1 MHYVTGLRRS
11 APFALALLI
20 TAGAQAASV
29 SSTLTVNGTATLS
42 GTAFVNTGQATLTNL
57 GSGGATVT
65 GTFAST
71 INLLTDITGTSV
83 TSKFTITLS
92 GGTLTGTYT
101 EPLTILYG
109 SSGNASATITG
120 GTGSFANYAGS
131 FPTLA
136 GSSSATGATSY
147 SFSFSG
153 SGTGN
158 TATTP
163 VPTISAVQDGASNT
177 PNIAQGEFLSVYGT
191 NLTPSSPGPTNFPRP
206 TSVGG
211 VKVTFT
217 PVAGG
222 AGTDVY
228 LIYVTKANGYDQ
240 INALLPSTVPVG
252 TYNVTVTNGA
262 VSAPVLT
269 QVVASK
275 PGLFTQDQSGTG
287 LAVVFNYISQSES
300 DVDRLTT
307 GNYNGSLSSPAKP
320 GQTLVAWGTGIGPYQ
335 AGDNTAGITHDFS
348 TSEPIAAIVG
358 GVSIP
363 VVFAGLNG
371 YAGEDQINFTL
382 PANVPTGCA
391 VSLQISV
398 NGVLSAPTSIAI
410 ATSAGDTAC
419 VQPGYTTQQLQSLDQ
434 GGTINAGGFSLSQST
449 ISEPPYGTYLSAAI
463 DGSFS
468 QITGFQLA
476 AAGTSTVSVTTS
488 GSCMVYH
495 VTTTSTGV
503 ATGHV
508 TEFDAGTVTLTGPA
522 GTNLNSQT
530 LLETSNIYSY
540 SIGSPGQ
547 TNSSS
552 LLPGTY
558 TVTGAGGTDVGPFTT
573 SLTIGS
579 PLTLNSPLPT
589 TVIESQGL
597 TLNWTGGN
605 SSDLVEIIGA
615 SGTITGTG
623 TSRITNL
630 TEFVCNTTA
639 GQKTFTVP
647 ASILTQLPTITAAQ
661 VSASTAEGVLEVVS
675 GPTPV
680 SFNATLKKDGSNIP
694 SYFSSTV
701 GILDLPVYQ

>member
-1 MHYVTGLRRS
+1 MMHCVTGLRRF

-20 TAGAQAASV
+20 TTGAQAASV

-42 GTAFVNTGQATLTNL
+42 GSAFVNTGQATLTNL

-71 INLLTDITGTSV
+71 INLLTDITGSSV

-109 SSGNASATITG
+109 ASGSASATITG
-120 GTGSFANYAGS
+120 GTGSFAGYTGS

-136 GSSSATGATSY
+136 GSSSSTGATTY

-153 SGTGN
+153 SGTVN
-158 TATTP
+158 TGGGTSTP
-163 VPTISAVQDGASNT
+163 VPTIAAVQDGASNT
-177 PNIAQGEFLSVYGT
+177 PNIAQGSFLSIYGT
-191 NLTPSSPGPTNFPRP
+191 NLAPSSSGLTNFPRP

-222 AGTDVY
+222 AGTDTY
-228 LIYVTKANGYDQ
+228 LIYIGTGQ
-240 INALLPSTVPVG
+240 INALLPSTVPTG
-252 TYNVTVTNGA
+252 NYNVTVTNGT
-262 VSAPVLT
+262 VSAPFLT

-287 LAVVFNYISQSES
+287 LAVVFNYISQSEN
-300 DVDRLTT
+300 DVNRLTT

-335 AGDNTAGITHDFS
+335 PGDNTAGISHDFS

-410 ATSAGDTAC
+410 ATSASDTAC

-434 GGTINAGGFSLSQST
+434 GATINAGGFSLSQTTETVPSL
-449 ISEPPYGTYLSAAI
+449 GTYISADI

-495 VTTTSTGV
+495 VIATSTAV

-522 GTNLNSQT
+522 GTNLNSQK
-530 LLETSNIYSY
+530 LLEVSNIYSY

-547 TNSSS
+547 TSSSS

-558 TVTGAGGTDVGPFTT
+558 TVTGAGGIDVGPFNT
-573 SLTIGS
+573 SITIGS
-579 PLTLNSPLPT
+579 PLTLNPPLPT
-589 TVIESQGL
+589 TVTESAGL

-605 SSDLVEIIGA
+605 SSDVVEIIGA
-615 SGTITGTG
+615 AGTFTGTG
-623 TSRITNL
+623 TSRVTNL

-647 ASILTQLPTITAAQ
+647 ASILTQLPTITAVQ
-661 VSASTAEGVLEVVS
+661 VAANTAEGILEVVS

-701 GILDLPVYQ
+701 GILGLPVYQ

>member
-1 MHYVTGLRRS
+1 M
-11 APFALALLI
+11 ALLI

-29 SSTLTVNGTATLS
+29 SSTLNLTGTTTISASGYVNS
-42 GTAFVNTGQATLTNL
+42 GQITMSNVFTG
-57 GSGGATVT
+57 S

-71 INLLTDITGTSV
+71 IPLTALTSATV
-83 TSKFTITLS
+83 TAPFTITLT
-92 GGTLTGTYT
+92 GGTLVGTYS
-101 EPLTILYG
+101 EPVDILMGG
-109 SSGNASATITG
+109 SGSASATITG
-120 GTGSFANYAGS
+120 GTGSFAGYTGS

-136 GSSSATGATSY
+136 SSSSQVGQGFTFNFT
-147 SFSFSG
+147 F
-153 SGTGN
+153 TGN
-158 TATTP
+158 GTVSTTGGTTTAP
-163 VPTISAVQDGASNT
+163 PTISSVQDGASNT
-177 PNIAQGEFLSVYGT
+177 PNIAQGEFLSIYGT
-191 NLTPSSPGPTNFPRP
+191 NLTPTSSGATNFPRP

-217 PVAGG
+217 PTAGG
-222 AGTDVY
+222 SGTDVY
-228 LIYVTKANGYDQ
+228 LIGIYKATGYDQ

-252 TYNVTVTNGA
+252 SYNVTVTNGT
-262 VSAPVLT
+262 VSSPFLT
-269 QVVASK
+269 KVVASK

-287 LAVVFNYISQSES
+287 LAVVFNYISQSEN

-335 AGDNTAGITHDFS
+335 SGDNTAGISHDFS
-348 TSEPIAAIVG
+348 KSETITAIVG

-410 ATSAGDTAC
+410 ATSASDTAC

-434 GGTINAGGFSLSQST
+434 GGTINSGGFSLSQTTENVPSL
-449 ISEPPYGTYLSAAI
+449 GTYVVADI

-476 AAGTSTVSVTTS
+476 ATGTSSVSVTTS

-495 VTTTSTGV
+495 VINTSTAV

-547 TNSSS
+547 SSSSS
-552 LLPGTY
+552 LLPGY
-558 TVTGAGGTDVGPFTT
+558 
-573 SLTIGS
+573 
-579 PLTLNSPLPT
+579 
-589 TVIESQGL
+589 
-597 TLNWTGGN
+597 
-605 SSDLVEIIGA
+605 
-615 SGTITGTG
+615 
-623 TSRITNL
+623 
-630 TEFVCNTTA
+630 
-639 GQKTFTVP
+639 
-647 ASILTQLPTITAAQ
+647 
-661 VSASTAEGVLEVVS
+661 
-675 GPTPV
+675 
-680 SFNATLKKDGSNIP
+680 
-694 SYFSSTV
+694 
-701 GILDLPVYQ
+701 